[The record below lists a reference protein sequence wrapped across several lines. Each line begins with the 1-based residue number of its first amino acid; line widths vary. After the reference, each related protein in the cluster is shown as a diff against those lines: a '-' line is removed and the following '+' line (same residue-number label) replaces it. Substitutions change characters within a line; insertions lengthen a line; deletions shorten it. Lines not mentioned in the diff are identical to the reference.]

1 MAAGSVSSHK
11 RPSIVKVNEIVKKT
25 ERWDVYASGRQNLAA
40 ALNDPQ
46 NREVDLFTKTWGE
59 AFVPNAP
66 LPPSNIPHVT
76 KEHFKEYMK
85 LTRQVIL
92 YYGLTWKCLSV
103 VHNNLRLYVLICGDT
118 ARILILGFQF
128 Y

>member
-103 VHNNLRLYVLICGDT
+103 VHNDLRL
-118 ARILILGFQF
+118 
-128 Y
+128 